1 MSSEEVDR
9 GLVVIFI
16 TAGTEQEAENI
27 SRVLVERRKVAC
39 VNIVPGINSLFRWQG
54 EPDSAEEVLLVA
66 KTRASLLPEVIEV
79 VRETH
84 SYDVPEVIALPV
96 VGGNEDYLR
105 WVVDETDGS

>member
-9 GLVVIFI
+9 GLVVVFI

-39 VNIVPGINSLFRWQG
+39 VNIVPSIRSLFRWQG
-54 EPDSAEEVLLVA
+54 EPNSAQEFLLIA
-66 KTRASLLPEVIEV
+66 KTRASLLPGVVEV
-79 VRETH
+79 VREIH

-96 VGGNEDYLR
+96 VGGNDDYLS